1 MAVLVVLNAGLCNK
15 LAVGLNWSLSE
26 VRRGRNTRRDCMK
39 CYGRR
44 PGGFSM
50 MLANSGVLTRHKA
63 VDVDWFGVM
72 TSGPERVQERVVV
85 ASESDAHDCP
95 PHL

>member
-1 MAVLVVLNAGLCNK
+1 
-15 LAVGLNWSLSE
+15 
-26 VRRGRNTRRDCMK
+26 
-39 CYGRR
+39 
-44 PGGFSM
+44 M